1 MDLVV
6 RKMMTKVESSVLGAE
21 FALKVKTEKEL
32 TRSKTRLENSLEY
45 LSLLTRHDEVNTE
58 WTDEQKSRVW
68 NKLWKVDKVLG
79 V

>member
-32 TRSKTRLENSLEY
+32 TRSQTRLENSLEY
-45 LSLLTRHDEVNTE
+45 LSLLTRHDEVDTG

-68 NKLWKVDKVLG
+68 NKLWKIDKVLG

>member
-32 TRSKTRLENSLEY
+32 TRSQTRLENSLEN
-45 LSLLTRHDEVNTE
+45 LSLLTRVGEVDTE
-58 WTDEQKSRVW
+58 WLDEQKGRVW
-68 NKLWKVDKVLG
+68 NKLWKIDKVLG

>member
-32 TRSKTRLENSLEY
+32 TRSQTRLENSLEN
-45 LSLLTRHDEVNTE
+45 LSLLTRHDGVDTE
-58 WTDEQKSRVW
+58 WLDEQKGRVW
-68 NKLWKVDKVLG
+68 NKLWKIDKVLG

>member
-32 TRSKTRLENSLEY
+32 TRSQTRLEKSLEN
-45 LSLLTRHDEVNTE
+45 LSLLTRVGEVDTG
-58 WTDEQKSRVW
+58 WLDEQKGRVW
-68 NKLWKVDKVLG
+68 NKLWKIDKVLG